1 MWEFKQTEIA
11 TRIIDDF
18 DNFLDG
24 KFDQMGS
31 IKLIVE
37 ELNILKII
45 NQALY
50 IKIREY
56 HRKYFTTESVGLL
69 GLYFSETDNAGKL
82 VAEYFNTQEDI
93 FKNKEF
99 ITSKLY
105 DELNYVQNLDIK
117 FRNKL
122 DKLIQQ
128 ETMSKVINDVF

>member
-1 MWEFKQTEIA
+1 MASI
-11 TRIIDDF
+11 RLI
-18 DNFLDG
+18 LD
-24 KFDQMGS
+24 
-31 IKLIVE
+31 

-45 NQALY
+45 NQALF